1 MRELFGVPVGVLA
14 EVLAVVVLMALAIV
28 GLLAVRRTVLVKLG
42 VRNVGRR
49 PARTAIIVGG
59 LMLGTMIIGAALG
72 FGDIM
77 ASTVRTSVITSLGE
91 TDEVVSARSTDSPD
105 IETLGQ
111 GAQARYLE
119 PEQAD
124 TGDPAARRAPGV
136 DAVAPAISEPVAI
149 QNVTSR
155 HTEPNVVLFAA
166 DPRGDGRFRRR

>member
-1 MRELFGVPVGVLA
+1 MRELFGVPVGILA
-14 EVLAVVVLMALAIV
+14 D
-28 GLLAVRRTVLVKLG
+28 LLGRCRRGYPGHCRPSRARRTVLVKLG

-91 TDEVVSARSTDSPD
+91 TDEIVSARSTDAPD

-111 GAQARYLE
+111 GAQFATSTPSR
-119 PEQAD
+119 P
-124 TGDPAARRAPGV
+124 RR
-136 DAVAPAISEPVAI
+136 
-149 QNVTSR
+149 
-155 HTEPNVVLFAA
+155 
-166 DPRGDGRFRRR
+166 